1 MTSACVA
8 VLAAAVLC
16 AAPPPWQALALG
28 DPDTLPEPVAFEWT
42 QRLPGFETGVLEAR
56 LSGQIV
62 DRIHL
67 VRVDPARYSFEAR
80 HDEQRPANIDAWQER
95 LGALAVVNASFYQMD
110 YSPETPMKEGGALL
124 GPRWR
129 RTRHGAFVAGEGG
142 ADVVDLLGLDVQ
154 VALAPHREAVVSY
167 PLLLDASGKVR
178 AVRNPNWIA
187 SRTFVAVDARK
198 QILLG
203 TTETGFF
210 SLRRLGL
217 FLKAAPLSLKVALN
231 MDGGPPACMA
241 VSAGGFKETLRGR
254 WEGNDSTGRFQMFW
268 GASEV
273 DWPLPNVIAVVPRKK
288 G

>member
-1 MTSACVA
+1 MIHATVLL
-8 VLAAAVLC
+8 LAAVTLS

-28 DPDTLPEPVAFEWT
+28 DPDTVPEAVAFEWT
-42 QRLPGFETGVLEAR
+42 ERLPGFETAVLPAR
-56 LSGQIV
+56 LSGQTV

-110 YSPETPMKEGGALL
+110 YSPETPMKTGGALL
-124 GPRWR
+124 GPRWKK
-129 RTRHGAFVAGEGG
+129 TRHGAFVAREGA
-142 ADVVDLLGLDVQ
+142 ADVVDLLGANVQ
-154 VALAPHREAVVSY
+154 EAIAPFSEAVVSY

-187 SRTFVAVDARK
+187 SRTIVAVDGRGR
-198 QILLG
+198 ILLG

-217 FLKAAPLSLKVALN
+217 FLKAAPLGLKVALN

-241 VSAGGFKETLRGR
+241 VKAGGFEETIRGR
-254 WEGNDSTGRFQMFW
+254 WEGNDSTGEFQMFW
-268 GASEV
+268 GAEEV
-273 DWPLPNVIAVVPRKK
+273 DWPLPNVIAAVPRKK